1 MGKLTVADVRA
12 INKPGRYAD
21 GDTLFLYVA
30 PGGTKSWVQRLTIN
44 GRRRDIGLGGWPLV
58 TLADARDKAIDNR
71 RLARSGGDPLAARRR
86 ASVPTFREATA
97 QTLEG
102 LAPKWRNAKHRISWL
117 QTVEKHAFP
126 VLANLRVDQI
136 ERQDVL
142 RALKPIWTD
151 RPETGRR
158 VRQRIRAV
166 LSWCQAQGF
175 VDINVAGEVIKGG
188 LTPMPSSLE
197 HHRALPYAE
206 MAHVLRTIEDGVGS
220 LNAKLCLRFT
230 VLTGARGSESRG
242 AVWSEID
249 FENLLWR
256 LPPSR
261 TKTRTPHDQPLSRA
275 ALAVLER
282 ARALDDGSG
291 LVFPSAQ
298 RRRKPLSNAAMM
310 AVVKRN
316 GFGDRMTVHGCRA
329 TFRTWASECTKAD
342 HAVKELSIGHLVGTK
357 VERAYDRADLL
368 EKRFAHMEQWGSYVA
383 PALGEC
389 PDPGGVAPVPAP
401 APVGGGR
408 VARVRSPA
416 SPSPEIPPRG
426 APPAPETVARA
437 SQRSDRAQPRA
448 LGPKS
453 TDRAKPLARTRRILQ
468 LGLFD
473 D

>member
-1 MGKLTVADVRA
+1 M
-12 INKPGRYAD
+12 
-21 GDTLFLYVA
+21 
-30 PGGTKSWVQRLTIN
+30 
-44 GRRRDIGLGGWPLV
+44 
-58 TLADARDKAIDNR
+58 
-71 RLARSGGDPLAARRR
+71 
-86 ASVPTFREATA
+86 
-97 QTLEG
+97 
-102 LAPKWRNAKHRISWL
+102 
-117 QTVEKHAFP
+117 
-126 VLANLRVDQI
+126 LANLRVDQI

-175 VDINVAGEVIKGG
+175 VDINMAGEVINGG
-188 LTPMPSSLE
+188 LTTMPSSLE
-197 HHRALPYAE
+197 HHRALPHVE

-242 AVWSEID
+242 ALWSEID

-261 TKTRTPHDQPLSRA
+261 TKTRAPHDQPLSRA

-298 RRRKPLSNAAMM
+298 RRRKPLSNVAMM
-310 AVVKRN
+310 VVVKRN
-316 GFGDRMTVHGCRA
+316 GFGERMTVHGCRA
-329 TFRTWASECTKAD
+329 TFRTWASECTDAD
-342 HAVKELSIGHLVGTK
+342 HAVMELSLGHLVGTK
-357 VERAYDRADLL
+357 VERAYDRSELL
-368 EKRFAHMEQWGSYVA
+368 DKRFALMEQWGSYVA
-383 PALGEC
+383 PAPGEC

-401 APVGGGR
+401 APAGGVR
-408 VARVRSPA
+408 AARVRSPA
-416 SPSPEIPPRG
+416 NPSPEIPPRV
-426 APPAPETVARA
+426 APPAPETVACA

-468 LGLFD
+468 HGLFD

>member
-1 MGKLTVADVRA
+1 MGKLTVAKLRA
-12 INKPGRYAD
+12 INKPDRYAD
-21 GDTLFLYVA
+21 GGTLFLYVA
-30 PGGTKSWVQRLTIN
+30 PGGSKSWVQRLTIN
-44 GRRRDIGLGGWPLV
+44 GRRRDIGLGGLSLV
-58 TLADARDKAIDNR
+58 SLADARDKAIDNR
-71 RLARSGGDPLAARRR
+71 RIARSGGDPLAARRR
-86 ASVPTFREATA
+86 AAVPTFREATA

-126 VLANLRVDQI
+126 LLANLRVDQI

-175 VDINVAGEVIKGG
+175 VDINVAGEVIKGA
-188 LTPMPSSLE
+188 LNPMPSSLE
-197 HHRALPYAE
+197 HHRALPHAE

-220 LNAKLCLRFT
+220 PNAKLCLRFT

-242 AVWSEID
+242 ALWPEID
-249 FENLLWR
+249 FENRLWR

-261 TKTRTPHDQPLSRA
+261 TKTRAPHDQPLSRA

-298 RRRKPLSNAAMM
+298 RRREPLSDVAMM
-310 AVVKRN
+310 VVVKRN
-316 GFGDRMTVHGCRA
+316 GFRDRMTVHGCRA
-329 TFRTWASECTKAD
+329 TFRTWASECTDAD
-342 HAVKELSIGHLVGTK
+342 HAVKELSLGHLVGTK
-357 VERAYDRADLL
+357 VERAYDRAELFA
-368 EKRFAHMEQWGSYVA
+368 KRFALMEQWGSYVSPA
-383 PALGEC
+383 PGES
-389 PDPGGVAPVPAP
+389 PDPGGDALVPVPAP
-401 APVGGGR
+401 APVGG
-408 VARVRSPA
+408 VRPAGVQSPA

-426 APPAPETVARA
+426 AAPAPETVAHA
-437 SQRSDRAQPRA
+437 SKRSASA
-448 LGPKS
+448 AKS
-453 TDRAKPLARTRRILQ
+453 SDRAKPLARTRRILQ
-468 LGLFD
+468 LRLFD